1 MTKIPTRY
9 KTLFLI
15 HTWWRMWLRFL
26 CFSSIIPL
34 VHLAFS
40 EAFFFTTVEELRT
53 IISPTQNLKGQWTE
67 EQCQG
72 DLLLVCLPADNVQNE
87 LQR

>member
-1 MTKIPTRY
+1 
-9 KTLFLI
+9 
-15 HTWWRMWLRFL
+15 MWLRFL